1 MYRALGLAT
10 LMSCMAAPA
19 FATETF
25 SISGDVGAT
34 ARYIDSRVLADP
46 DGFGMNLGLRTEVN
60 FLFHLKGDVRYVDG
74 RMFSNN
80 EDRYVDVSLSAS
92 SPALLVFAFD
102 VHELMYRSTTR
113 PGDDQFYLTTG
124 LAVKG
129 RVLGNSLKA
138 SVGFAYLSADGIADT
153 NERAMGAYVG
163 AEHRL
168 RSRFVDTNLRAAW
181 FIALDQGEPHQGILA
196 DGDLTVKFPVG
207 AVFIGPRLDVTYRN
221 LGIDGNAGP
230 LFGQKHEF
238 DASLGFAVHWGTAG
252 KKK

>member
-1 MYRALGLAT
+1 MYRTLGLAT
-10 LMSCMAAPA
+10 LLPLLATPSFAA
-19 FATETF
+19 ETF
-25 SISGDVGAT
+25 SISGDAGAT

-46 DGFGMNLGLRTEVN
+46 DGYGISLGLRTEVN

-80 EDRYVDVSLSAS
+80 EDRYVDVSLSGS

-102 VHELMYRSTTR
+102 VHEVMFRSTTR
-113 PGDDQFYLTTG
+113 PGDDQFYLATG

-153 NERAMGAYVG
+153 NKRALGAYVG
-163 AEHRL
+163 AEHRF
-168 RSRFVDTNLRAAW
+168 RSNIIDTNVRAAW
-181 FIALDQGEPHQGILA
+181 FIAMDQGEPHQGILA
-196 DGDLTVKFPVG
+196 DGDLTLKFPVG
-207 AVFIGPRLDVTYRN
+207 KVFLGPRLDVTYRN